1 MLCTYFILAT
11 IFMIELVGAIVPLI
25 DDVENLTITKSY
37 VINNKKLLANAVY
50 VFEKRSLPLC
60 SRRYQKISNTTCTS
74 KLCEDSLYGEKK
86 PYAYQSSEQELRDF
100 CVADFQ
106 YGRTSLIL
114 ASL

>member
-11 IFMIELVGAIVPLI
+11 LFLIELVSVIVPFL
-25 DDVENLTITKSY
+25 DDGEDRIITKSY

-50 VFEKRSLPLC
+50 IFEKKSLPLC

-74 KLCEDSLYGEKK
+74 KLCEGSLHGEKK
-86 PYAYQSSEQELRDF
+86 PYAYQASEQELRDF

-106 YGRTSLIL
+106 YGRTS
-114 ASL
+114 

>member
-11 IFMIELVGAIVPLI
+11 IFMIELVSAIAPLL

-50 VFEKRSLPLC
+50 VFEKKSLPLC

-74 KLCEDSLYGEKK
+74 KLCEDSRHIEKK
-86 PYAYQSSEQELRDF
+86 PYAYQVSEQELRDF

-106 YGRTSLIL
+106 YGRTS
-114 ASL
+114 

>member
-11 IFMIELVGAIVPLI
+11 IFMIELVSAIVPLI

-74 KLCEDSLYGEKK
+74 KLCEDSLHDEKK
-86 PYAYQSSEQELRDF
+86 PYAYQVSEQELRDF

-106 YGRTSLIL
+106 YGRTS
-114 ASL
+114 

>member
-11 IFMIELVGAIVPLI
+11 IFMIELVSAIAPLI

>member
-1 MLCTYFILAT
+1 
-11 IFMIELVGAIVPLI
+11 MIELVGAIVPLI

-86 PYAYQSSEQELRDF
+86 PYAYQESEQELRDF

>member
-1 MLCTYFILAT
+1 
-11 IFMIELVGAIVPLI
+11 MIELVSAIAPLI